1 MEKRYDVWVEI
12 TANKEWILDA
22 VKFEETMKKC
32 RAVGMTGIIL
42 SVKDTTGFSLYPS
55 QIAPHYSKYDKTFLP
70 AYDYVKQ
77 CFSIIKNL
85 GMKCYAAFDTFAAG
99 NGKNHQDVYTIEVD
113 DVEDGYRLKYYGKNE
128 FADRFMNKNG
138 SLRKTPLKK
147 KRAISKLEFF
157 IPEYEYRRL
166 KKMKDP
172 IETLERPVEHMTVY
186 RNDGSSVTLTA
197 ENGRVSIV
205 DSREKNVRHIIEAD
219 YFVSKIL

>member
-99 NGKNHQDVYTIEVD
+99 NGKNPHPDMPGIKKDGFACEVYGWMQTENQSSESSQQRIICIQWEV
-113 DVEDGYRLKYYGKNE
+113 L
-128 FADRFMNKNG
+128 M
-138 SLRKTPLKK
+138 
-147 KRAISKLEFF
+147 ILEKFF
-157 IPEYEYRRL
+157 
-166 KKMKDP
+166 
-172 IETLERPVEHMTVY
+172 
-186 RNDGSSVTLTA
+186 
-197 ENGRVSIV
+197 
-205 DSREKNVRHIIEAD
+205 
-219 YFVSKIL
+219 

>member
-99 NGKNHQDVYTIEVD
+99 NGKNPHPDMPGIKKDGFACEVYGWMQTENQSSESSQQRIICIS
-113 DVEDGYRLKYYGKNE
+113 GKY
-128 FADRFMNKNG
+128 
-138 SLRKTPLKK
+138 
-147 KRAISKLEFF
+147 
-157 IPEYEYRRL
+157 
-166 KKMKDP
+166 
-172 IETLERPVEHMTVY
+172 
-186 RNDGSSVTLTA
+186 
-197 ENGRVSIV
+197 
-205 DSREKNVRHIIEAD
+205 
-219 YFVSKIL
+219 

>member
-1 MEKRYDVWVEI
+1 MWVEI

-99 NGKNHQDVYTIEVD
+99 NGKTHIRICQE
-113 DVEDGYRLKYYGKNE
+113 
-128 FADRFMNKNG
+128 
-138 SLRKTPLKK
+138 
-147 KRAISKLEFF
+147 
-157 IPEYEYRRL
+157 L
-166 KKMKDP
+166 KKMVLPVKYMVWMQT
-172 IETLERPVEHMTVY
+172 ETSHPKAVSS
-186 RNDGSSVTLTA
+186 GSSA
-197 ENGRVSIV
+197 YSG
-205 DSREKNVRHIIEAD
+205 K
-219 YFVSKIL
+219 Y